1 MLLFV
6 YALDSGLFN
15 EVTNF
20 AHKLVSPETYACNLC
35 RLTNGMV
42 SAKREWSDF
51 VKGLGV
57 ETKFYHRDTFA
68 KKFSDAPKDY
78 PAAYVATDEGPLR
91 AVATGE
97 ELRACKELAE
107 LINLVRERVRGIA
120 APEAG
125 QSVSDPTFPAGS
137 RSTIR

>member
-1 MLLFV
+1 MPKLLFV

-42 SAKREWSDF
+42 TAKREWSDF
-51 VKGLGV
+51 VKGLGI

-68 KKFSDAPKDY
+68 KKFPDAPKDY
-78 PAAYVATDEGPLR
+78 PAAYLATNEGPLR
-91 AVATGE
+91 PVVTGE
-97 ELRACKELAE
+97 ELRACKQLPE
-107 LINLVRERVRGIA
+107 LINLVRDRVSAITS
-120 APEAG
+120 PEA
-125 QSVSDPTFPAGS
+125 A
-137 RSTIR
+137 RA